1 MVTEGQYDK
10 TFWSHCAGM
19 SVTSTDVTVYCPV
32 LHVKLM
38 IFEIKRVVAEV
49 KNWNKDFHTLRP
61 SFLDN
66 KMTKTI
72 SLIFIEM

>member
-32 LHVKLM
+32 LRVKL
-38 IFEIKRVVAEV
+38 IKCEINRVVAEV
-49 KNWNKDFHTLRP
+49 KN
-61 SFLDN
+61 
-66 KMTKTI
+66 
-72 SLIFIEM
+72 

>member
-49 KNWNKDFHTLRP
+49 KN
-61 SFLDN
+61 
-66 KMTKTI
+66 
-72 SLIFIEM
+72 